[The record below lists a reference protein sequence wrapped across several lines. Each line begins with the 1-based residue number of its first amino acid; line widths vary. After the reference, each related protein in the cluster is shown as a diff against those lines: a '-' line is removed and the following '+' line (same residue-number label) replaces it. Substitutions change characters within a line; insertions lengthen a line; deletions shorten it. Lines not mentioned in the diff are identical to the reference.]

1 MRIAYYSLAVFL
13 PLNWVL
19 FASGSSLKAADS
31 ANPIPVKVI
40 REYVEAEQQVHY
52 PQLKDTRIRFIV
64 DDVDIPL
71 SSRPHW
77 ASMLRSAKNR
87 TYLVVIDSHREGDRK
102 ELLLA
107 YQPFNAQTGIIGHEL
122 AHTVYYLDRS
132 FFGIARDAL
141 CQLSS
146 CRIRFERDTDRRNV
160 EHGLGWQRYDHSLFL
175 RTSFGAD
182 PDAPPNPN
190 SAYTGPRELMELI
203 EANPAYQSTLAK
215 R

>member
-40 REYVEAEQQVHY
+40 REYVEAEQQVHYEGLLAEFGRNKELPVGFELQTLLALSHY

-146 CRIRFERDTDRRNV
+146 CRIRFERDTDRRTV
-160 EHGLGWQRYDHSLFL
+160 ER
-175 RTSFGAD
+175 
-182 PDAPPNPN
+182 
-190 SAYTGPRELMELI
+190 
-203 EANPAYQSTLAK
+203 
-215 R
+215 